1 MALQRIDW
9 LQINTQNIPLD
20 PTGSKSL
27 IVLGNTGSNQ
37 LEAVHTRN
45 LFVSGVPIDD
55 FITSGSQFSG
65 IFQQTGSFYSTTN
78 DLQITGSL
86 KIVGDLLVEGTTTLV
101 QKLDSNMESLIVSGA
116 MSIVK
121 NQINDQIISASIT
134 IENLGTLADR
144 NNNSIIDCGDGFF

>member
-1 MALQRIDW
+1 MALQQINW
-9 LQINTQNIPLD
+9 LQIDTQRMPLNSS
-20 PTGSKSL
+20 GSASL
-27 IVLGNTGSNQ
+27 VTLGNTGSNQ
-37 LEAVHTRN
+37 LEAIHARN
-45 LFVSGVPIDD
+45 LFISGVPIDD

-65 IFQQTGSFYSTTN
+65 IFQQTGSFYATTN

-101 QKLDSNMESLIVSGA
+101 QKLDPNMESLIVSGA
-116 MSIVK
+116 ISIVK
-121 NQINDQIISASIT
+121 NQINDQIVSASIT